1 MHKNLYTWLF
11 FLNFDSSNN
20 IENYLHSNEMTNAN
34 YKKQVIKIVDFLFTD
49 GSPDSLLSS
58 YNQYRNNVS
67 NVLSTV
73 LEKKKK
79 ERRIHFDK

>member
-1 MHKNLYTWLF
+1 
-11 FLNFDSSNN
+11 
-20 IENYLHSNEMTNAN
+20 MTNAN